1 MLPCGTYNTQYRQ
14 DIAIVRTKLQWGLL
28 IGFLI
33 FIYIFPP
40 LLNNPTMLN
49 FIMITSIYLIAVLG
63 LYLLTGLCGQIHLGQ
78 SAFVAVGA
86 YTTAILMS
94 RFGLSFWLAL
104 PCSALT
110 TIIIG
115 LIFGIPS
122 LKVKGFY
129 LAIATLA
136 AQFIIT
142 WIIIHTRPW
151 TGGYDGIACPYA
163 TLGGIEFK
171 SDRSFYF
178 VVMAITI
185 LMVFFAKNIARTKT
199 GKAFVAIR
207 DNDLAAEVLGIN
219 VFHYK
224 LLAFAL
230 CSAYA
235 GIAGALYAP
244 FIIKMTPV
252 DFSLMRS
259 VWFLAMLIVGGMGS
273 VVGAIMGTVFLKA
286 LEDGTTV
293 LAPIVGTAM
302 TNIFPQLYGKGVTTS
317 FGLLIFGLVVALF
330 LIFEPRGLNHRW
342 EIFKASY
349 RLHPFPY

>member
-49 FIMITSIYLIAVLG
+49 FIMMTSIYLIAVLG

-86 YTTAILMS
+86 YTTAIMM
-94 RFGLSFWLAL
+94 GHGISFWLAL

-129 LAIATLA
+129 LALATLA

-142 WIIIHTRPW
+142 WIIIHTRP
-151 TGGYDGIACPYA
+151 
-163 TLGGIEFK
+163 
-171 SDRSFYF
+171 
-178 VVMAITI
+178 
-185 LMVFFAKNIARTKT
+185 
-199 GKAFVAIR
+199 
-207 DNDLAAEVLGIN
+207 
-219 VFHYK
+219 
-224 LLAFAL
+224 
-230 CSAYA
+230 
-235 GIAGALYAP
+235 
-244 FIIKMTPV
+244 
-252 DFSLMRS
+252 
-259 VWFLAMLIVGGMGS
+259 
-273 VVGAIMGTVFLKA
+273 
-286 LEDGTTV
+286 
-293 LAPIVGTAM
+293 
-302 TNIFPQLYGKGVTTS
+302 
-317 FGLLIFGLVVALF
+317 
-330 LIFEPRGLNHRW
+330 
-342 EIFKASY
+342 
-349 RLHPFPY
+349 